1 MNIGSTHAKKISTNH
16 NYHDQQKQ
24 HRKQAGKKTAK
35 EIIHAMYINREL
47 FKIRDMLILLSPAKT
62 LDYSKDFDVKPTAP
76 AFLSDSSK
84 LIKELKT
91 KEPKDIATLMGLS
104 DNLATLNFDRYQSW
118 KAAKSISSD
127 SKPALFVFQG
137 DVYQGLKAETFN
149 KKDIAFAQKH
159 LRILSGLYGELRPL
173 DVIKPY
179 RLEMGT
185 SLKIGTKKNLYEFWG
200 DKIVNELNIA
210 LKDLNSSTLVNLA
223 STEYF
228 KSVNKKKLNAEIIT
242 PVFKDFSNGKYK
254 MVMVYAKKA
263 RGMMANYII
272 KNRIENTS
280 TLFNTSKFTT
290 IKFN

>member
-1 MNIGSTHAKKISTNH
+1 
-16 NYHDQQKQ
+16 
-24 HRKQAGKKTAK
+24 
-35 EIIHAMYINREL
+35 
-47 FKIRDMLILLSPAKT
+47 MLILLSPAKT

-185 SLKIGTKKNLYEFWG
+185 KLI
-200 DKIVNELNIA
+200 
-210 LKDLNSSTLVNLA
+210 VNLA
-223 STEYF
+223 SKEYF
-228 KSVNKKKLNAEIIT
+228 SVVGSLPKNIEVVA
-242 PVFKDFSNGKYK
+242 PVFKDLKNGEYK
-254 MVMVYAKKA
+254 LISFYAKKA
-263 RGMMANYII
+263 RGYMSNWII
-272 KNRIENTS
+272 KNKITAAKDLVKFKEEGYKYSKKHS
-280 TLFNTSKFTT
+280 TPEEPVFLRD
-290 IKFN
+290 